1 MYFVYVL
8 SGLVIVV
15 SLVLSKLVFALM
27 NGLMLYE
34 NVTKFVVC
42 TIMLYV
48 NVVCNVLN
56 HGK

>member
-15 SLVLSKLVFALM
+15 SLVLSKLVFTLM
-27 NGLMLYE
+27 NRLMLYE

-42 TIMLYV
+42 TIMLYATF
-48 NVVCNVLN
+48 
-56 HGK
+56 